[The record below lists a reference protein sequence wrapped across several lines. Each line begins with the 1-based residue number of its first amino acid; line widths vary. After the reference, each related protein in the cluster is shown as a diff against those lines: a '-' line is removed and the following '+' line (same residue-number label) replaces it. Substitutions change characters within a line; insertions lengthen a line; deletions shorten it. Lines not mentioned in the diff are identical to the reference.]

1 MRGVLQKRKKQMG
14 LEKRMNRLLFSTMIP
29 MACLLVILLLIFWQ
43 YAGQYNKLSENLAV
57 SSKFNLSFKDEL
69 DLEMYYLAI
78 GSKEASELDDVLGQ
92 VEDAQNIMEKLRQN
106 TYHASGVKCLNSL
119 DAYLDNLK
127 KRMVQLMEIKEYDRR
142 MEFMDSNIRIITGLI
157 MQEMQNYIYNESMYL
172 VQVETSL
179 THRVKILISGMAV
192 LLLATLG
199 ILMRRSFRLTG
210 GIIQPVTEMRD
221 KVKKVGK
228 GNFDVLPVSAEIIEI
243 EELDQGINKMAHRIS
258 GLLENVRQEKEM
270 QHLTELQLIQAQV
283 NPHFLYNT
291 LDTIVWL
298 IEGGMTDDAVEM
310 ISSLSIFFRTSL
322 SKGNDIIPLSEEKRH
337 TLSYLEIQQFR
348 YRDILEFEL
357 SIPKELEENT
367 RACVD
372 EIRKILSRQDGRREW
387 FLAVGQSV
395 DRLSQI
401 QKSYHTASRAFSQ
414 RYLYDENILY
424 YDEMETMEH
433 PGGQA
438 ETEDNAYLQK
448 VDVNALNPA
457 ILQKFLSNGLQEE
470 TENFVK
476 DYFYAIGQEPME
488 SLVFRNYV
496 ILNVRFSVISFIKG
510 LGCDTN
516 EMESADT
523 EEVLAESGKNMES
536 AIAYAKKMISQAIEI
551 RDQNS
556 GNKNRS
562 ILKTAVDFIDSHY
575 MDEEIS
581 LNTVANVA
589 NVSSN
594 HFSALFSQNMGQTFI
609 EYLTTLRMNKAKEL
623 LRCTGMRSSEIAGEI
638 GYKDAHYFSYLFKK
652 TQGMTPSDYRKAREE
667 KA

>member
-1 MRGVLQKRKKQMG
+1 MLKIFLAEDEVVVR
-14 LEKRMNRLLFSTMIP
+14 ETIKRMIPWEELGFELVGEAADGEMALPLLIRQQPDLLITDIKMPFMDGLTLARLAKKEIP
-29 MACLLVILLLIFWQ
+29 GLKVVILSGYDDFNYAKQAIGIGVEDYLLKPITKDALIERLSEIRSRYEHEKTQKEYYEKFQREMQAYEKNSSRDFFEALVGGSMDMMEVYKRAEKLGLDIVAEAYNVLIFTMNCDEDFS
-43 YAGQYNKLSENLAV
+43 GQRDEY
-57 SSKFNLSFKDEL
+57 SSWEAES
-69 DLEMYYLAI
+69 LE
-78 GSKEASELDDVLGQ
+78 
-92 VEDAQNIMEKLRQN
+92 
-106 TYHASGVKCLNSL
+106 
-119 DAYLDNLK
+119 
-127 KRMVQLMEIKEYDRR
+127 
-142 MEFMDSNIRIITGLI
+142 
-157 MQEMQNYIYNESMYL
+157 
-172 VQVETSL
+172 
-179 THRVKILISGMAV
+179 
-192 LLLATLG
+192 
-199 ILMRRSFRLTG
+199 
-210 GIIQPVTEMRD
+210 
-221 KVKKVGK
+221 
-228 GNFDVLPVSAEIIEI
+228 
-243 EELDQGINKMAHRIS
+243 
-258 GLLENVRQEKEM
+258 LLENFFAG
-270 QHLTELQLIQAQV
+270 H
-283 NPHFLYNT
+283 
-291 LDTIVWL
+291 
-298 IEGGMTDDAVEM
+298 
-310 ISSLSIFFRTSL
+310 SSAMLFRSNIFSYGVL
-322 SKGNDIIPLSEEKRH
+322 LKGQREAI
-337 TLSYLEIQQFR
+337 
-348 YRDILEFEL
+348 
-357 SIPKELEENT
+357 EENT

-395 DRLSQI
+395 ERLSQI